1 MTVCDNILI
10 VLNEQGLK
18 IDFGIEMIEFI
29 KQDNIFCVTRPKNSV
44 FTFTILINGI
54 MSSYFIDIVDL
65 IT

>member
-1 MTVCDNILI
+1 
-10 VLNEQGLK
+10 
-18 IDFGIEMIEFI
+18 MIEFI